1 MSRRCDCTNSKG
13 AFVWLVWGDGKPTKS
28 CTCTIRKYRAIYGAE
43 LTAKVLTTEPKLET
57 TAP

>member
-43 LTAKVLTTEPKLET
+43 LTAKVLTTEPK
-57 TAP
+57 P